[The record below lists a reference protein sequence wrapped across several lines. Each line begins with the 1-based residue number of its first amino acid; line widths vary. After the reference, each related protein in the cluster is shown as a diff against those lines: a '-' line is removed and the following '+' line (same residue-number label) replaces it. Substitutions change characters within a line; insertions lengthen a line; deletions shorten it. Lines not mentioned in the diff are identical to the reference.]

1 VTGRSVTVVRNVSGA
16 CSQLGSALAVLVRD
30 AVPADLCARWARG
43 VLAARDEWTE
53 DFEGE
58 QFCLGRAFYT
68 HLETD
73 RTDDYFDDVHES
85 DARVE
90 RHAPGL
96 QATLRSL
103 VAEAVGGNVVQREG
117 WCGGGVHVFPVGSP
131 VASDGGVVHFDT
143 EGLAD
148 EHVARRAPAISLVV
162 MIQPPARGGGL
173 RLWPL
178 LYEGRDHPG
187 DTALAAGGDAL
198 VEYRAGDLL
207 LFDSYRCHQIQ
218 SFEGPHDRIS
228 ATLHAAEIDR
238 ELWESW
244 F

>member
-1 VTGRSVTVVRNVSGA
+1 VTVVRRVSGA
-16 CSQLGSALAVLVRD
+16 CSQLASALAVLVPE

-43 VLAARDEWTE
+43 VLEAREEWTE

-73 RTDDYFDDVHES
+73 RTEEYFDDAQES

-96 QATLRSL
+96 QATFRSL
-103 VAEAVGGNVVQREG
+103 LAEAVGGKAVQRGG
-117 WCGGGVHVFPVGSP
+117 WCGAGVHVFPVGSP
-131 VASDGGVVHFDT
+131 VSSDGGVVHFDT

-148 EHVARRAPAISLVV
+148 EHVARRAPALSLVV
-162 MIQPPARGGGL
+162 MLQPPARGGGL

-178 LYEGRDHPG
+178 LYDGRDHPS
-187 DTALAAGGDAL
+187 DAALAAGGEVL
-198 VEYRAGDLL
+198 VEYGAGDLL
-207 LFDSYRCHQIQ
+207 VFDSYRCHQIQ
-218 SFEGPHDRIS
+218 PFEGPLDRIS
-228 ATLHAAEIDR
+228 ATLHAAEIDHG
-238 ELWESW
+238 LWETW